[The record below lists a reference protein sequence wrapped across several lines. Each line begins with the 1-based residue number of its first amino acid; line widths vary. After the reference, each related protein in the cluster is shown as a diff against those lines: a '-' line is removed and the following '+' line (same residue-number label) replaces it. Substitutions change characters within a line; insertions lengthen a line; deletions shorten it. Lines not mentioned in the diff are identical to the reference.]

1 MFKNKNKFNRVFN
14 YILIM
19 FGTIS
24 LMSFLIF
31 IKEGYSPN
39 YTFSY
44 NEYVSGI
51 VIYFVY
57 SITSFLM
64 LFLVNNKFNFFDEK
78 YPLSRKLF
86 NSFICIEIINIVLLL
101 SEFITSCLLGNNI
114 QWHYLFFINLG
125 YHYSVVLGSEKYY
138 PKFGYIPAI
147 AVGHIAANNGKYL
160 SNKNSK
166 KINVVNFFVIY
177 LIMSYY
183 INIINSIFQL
193 IFRVD
198 DSIKL
203 LSNIGILLMWV
214 GIVLI
219 AYKII
224 NKNNYV
230 ENE

>member
-44 NEYVSGI
+44 NEYVSGT

-101 SEFITSCLLGNNI
+101 SEFITGCLLGNNI
-114 QWHYLFFINLG
+114 QWHYLFFII
-125 YHYSVVLGSEKYY
+125 
-138 PKFGYIPAI
+138 FGYITAI
-147 AVGHIAANNGKYL
+147 VIGYIAANNGKYL
-160 SNKNSK
+160 SNKNYK

>member
-39 YTFSY
+39 DTFSY
-44 NEYVSGI
+44 NEYVSGT

-114 QWHYLFFINLG
+114 QWHYLFFII
-125 YHYSVVLGSEKYY
+125 
-138 PKFGYIPAI
+138 FGYIPAI